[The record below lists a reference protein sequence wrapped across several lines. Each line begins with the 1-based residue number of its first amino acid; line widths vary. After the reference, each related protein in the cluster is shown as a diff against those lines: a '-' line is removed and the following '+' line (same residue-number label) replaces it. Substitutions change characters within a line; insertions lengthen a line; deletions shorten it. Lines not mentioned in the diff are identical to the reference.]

1 MKSINIK
8 SNSITK
14 IAGLCGVLLPAII
27 FICIGFAISNSPW
40 FNWAHNAL
48 SDLGVGGLS
57 ALFFNSGMVFGGIL
71 ALFFSIGLM
80 KILSNKIGACTL
92 GLSSVA
98 LIGIG
103 VFPENINLPHFI
115 ASAAFFILVT
125 LSLIILGVTIKKDKF
140 ERNMAGL
147 AAIFALLAL
156 SSGLLLLPFEG
167 IAIPESVVCFPAFIW
182 CMVYG
187 LKMLFYAE
195 QPSRVSQN

>member
-1 MKSINIK
+1 MKTINLK

-14 IAGLCGVLLPAII
+14 MAGLCGVLLPAII
-27 FICIGFAISNSPW
+27 FVCIGFAISNSPW
-40 FNWAHNAL
+40 FKWTHNAL
-48 SDLGVGGLS
+48 SDLGVEGLS

-80 KILSNKIGACTL
+80 KILSNKIGAYTL
-92 GLSSVA
+92 GLSAVA

-115 ASAAFFILVT
+115 ASAAFFVLVT
-125 LSLIILGVTIKKDKF
+125 LSLIILALTIKKDKF

-147 AAIFALLAL
+147 ATIFALLAL

-167 IAIPESVVCFPAFIW
+167 IAIPESVVCFPAFVW
-182 CMVYG
+182 CMIYG
-187 LKMLFYAE
+187 LKMTFFTERLSDA
-195 QPSRVSQN
+195 SQD